1 MLHACCLTTCGANC
15 RTANEPLFATSTG
28 PLVSSVSQVRNL
40 QWQQMQLEKK
50 HATLRQSGR
59 ELWNPG
65 LVEHSGLSCN
75 RVEMFLLAQTW
86 QCGYQLTVLVSWL
99 FLLLIRVLIWF
110 RVSIFWRNL
119 SQTSQ
124 GVFGIWPDMFNK
136 CQNKRELGCFQTA
149 FGHVLADCLW
159 ENSDDEEESSG
170 LEAGMSISSVTGC
183 LGCRSGR
190 SQGWLSE
197 NRLVNIYLNKMTL
210 ILGPPVVSCPAASGC
225 VGVVFLSVFYSL
237 SDICSV

>member
-1 MLHACCLTTCGANC
+1 M
-15 RTANEPLFATSTG
+15 
-28 PLVSSVSQVRNL
+28 
-40 QWQQMQLEKK
+40 
-50 HATLRQSGR
+50 
-59 ELWNPG
+59 
-65 LVEHSGLSCN
+65 
-75 RVEMFLLAQTW
+75 
-86 QCGYQLTVLVSWL
+86 
-99 FLLLIRVLIWF
+99 
-110 RVSIFWRNL
+110 

-190 SQGWLSE
+190 SQG
-197 NRLVNIYLNKMTL
+197 
-210 ILGPPVVSCPAASGC
+210 
-225 VGVVFLSVFYSL
+225 
-237 SDICSV
+237 